1 MGKTQF
7 NLVCNAIKKTFKAK
21 PKKRMI
27 EQVDNQAY
35 TFDLAHNFKHAQCE
49 SKDKLE
55 MMLIKE

>member
-1 MGKTQF
+1 MGKIQF
-7 NLVCNAIKKTFKAK
+7 SVQCSRKTFEAK